1 MGARFIGRWVW
12 LASCGSQIHRA
23 MGLAGFLWEPDSSG
37 DGFGCDPYRAINCAP
52 TKPVP
57 TAAIVGARFVG
68 RWVLLRSLSRNKL
81 RSHKTSSHGCNCG
94 SPIHRAMGLV
104 ATLSRNKLRSHKT
117 SSHKTS
123 FHKTSSHKTSSHK
136 TSSHQTSSHQ
146 TSSHQTS
153 SHQTSSHQT
162 SCHIIHHCAAL
173 IRTLKYHSHCAFQY
187 G

>member
-1 MGARFIGRWVW
+1 MGCQNVW
-12 LASCGSQIHRA
+12 RMCCRIATRGLWWGLASCGSPIHRA

-94 SPIHRAMGLV
+94 SPIHRAMGLA
-104 ATLSRNKLRSHKT
+104 ATLSRNKLRSHKI
-117 SSHKTS
+117 SSTKSAPQNQFPPNQFPQNQFPPNQLPH
-123 FHKTSSHKTSSHK
+123 HSSLRRPDPHTEI
-136 TSSHQTSSHQ
+136 TQPLRVP
-146 TSSHQTS
+146 
-153 SHQTSSHQT
+153 
-162 SCHIIHHCAAL
+162 IWVVADFVA
-173 IRTLKYHSHCAFQY
+173 
-187 G
+187 